1 MKTERNDFD
10 PKAYHPTF
18 QWGFL
23 APKYWGTWIAILFAI
38 PITFLPVSI
47 KRRIARTIAKVLI
60 KKRKGTIH
68 NAWVNLHLCFP
79 ERSHEER
86 EQILFRCLETAGIYL
101 LTFASLTTRSKKWLT
116 RNTNIKGMEHL
127 QAVLDRKS
135 NVILMVP
142 HTWTIDIPA
151 IVLASRGLPV
161 VGFSK
166 PQKNAL
172 TDWLMH
178 RQRVQYGGKI
188 FERDAGVNHFIRAIR
203 KGYLGYY
210 LADQDHGRE
219 QRSVFVDFFA
229 ATKATLPGVGKLTKV
244 AKAEVVPMV
253 SKLNVDTGQFD
264 VEFFPAWEHFPTEN
278 EETDA
283 RKMNAHIENVIA
295 ESPEQ
300 YMWIFQLLRTQ
311 EDKTAPN
318 PYRDPRYMD

>member
-1 MKTERNDFD
+1 MTEKRNDFD

-23 APKYWGTWIAILFAI
+23 APKYWGTWIGLLFAL
-38 PITFLPVSI
+38 PIVFLPNSFKKWLASQI
-47 KRRIARTIAKVLI
+47 AKKLTKKRR
-60 KKRKGTIH
+60 GTIH
-68 NAWVNLHLCFP
+68 NAWVNLQMCFP
-79 ERSHEER
+79 EMQKPER
-86 EQILFRCLETAGIYL
+86 EELLYRCLLTAGTFL
-101 LTFASLTTRSKKWLT
+101 LGFASLTIRSKSWLT
-116 RNTNIKGMEHL
+116 RNTKIKGQEHL
-127 QAVLDRKS
+127 QAALDRKS

-151 IVLASRGLPV
+151 VVLASQGLPV

-188 FERDAGVNHFIRAIR
+188 FERDVGVSHFIKAIR

-229 ATKATLPGVGKLTKV
+229 TTKATLPGVGKLTKV
-244 AKAEVVPMV
+244 CRAEVIPLV
-253 SKLNVDTGQFD
+253 SRFNLNTGHYEI
-264 VEFFPAWEHFPTEN
+264 EFFPAWQDFPTSS
-278 EETDA
+278 EESDA
-283 RKMNAHIENVIA
+283 KCMNQHIEQVITPQ
-295 ESPEQ
+295 PEQ
-300 YMWIFQLLRTQ
+300 YMWIFQLLRTR
-311 EDKTAPN
+311 PN
-318 PYRDPRYMD
+318 PTVISPYRDQQYME